1 MQWPIHVRRH
11 GPQSPT
17 WPSTWDEGKLWQQEE
32 LDEIVTVGNGNGI
45 TIQQEGNAPRVLEQ
59 RTDVTAEYRT
69 PFAVQ
74 ASLEPQAAAAEVLPD
89 RVRVWVSTQ
98 MHERVRPT
106 VAEALGVDE
115 EIVEIIPTYIGG
127 GFGRKSGFEVA
138 VEAARLSQAAG
149 VPVHV
154 GWDRT
159 EEMRDGYF
167 RPPTHH
173 KLYAALDD
181 SGRIEAMEHRQ
192 ASGDVAFD
200 FLPGIMATVMGAD
213 FGAYRGATIRYAV
226 PNRKTI
232 AWRTA
237 LTGTHGLVAR
247 SRSPGQYLRAR
258 EFHGRSGPGGWRG
271 SAAVPH

>member
-1 MQWPIHVRRH
+1 
-11 GPQSPT
+11 
-17 WPSTWDEGKLWQQEE
+17 
-32 LDEIVTVGNGNGI
+32 
-45 TIQQEGNAPRVLEQ
+45 
-59 RTDVTAEYRT
+59 
-69 PFAVQ
+69 
-74 ASLEPQAAAAEVLPD
+74 
-89 RVRVWVSTQ
+89 

-106 VAEALGVDE
+106 VAEALGVNE

-138 VEAARLSQAAG
+138 VEAARLAQAVG

-173 KLYAALDD
+173 KLYATLDD

-200 FLPGIMATVMGAD
+200 FLPAMMATVMGAD
-213 FGAYRGATIRYAV
+213 FGAYRGATIGYAV

-232 AWRTA
+232 AWRSP
-237 LTGTHGLVAR
+237 LPVRTGWWRG
-247 SRSPGQYLRAR
+247 RSPGQYLRTR
-258 EFHGRSGPGGWRG
+258 EFHGRGSVGGRRR